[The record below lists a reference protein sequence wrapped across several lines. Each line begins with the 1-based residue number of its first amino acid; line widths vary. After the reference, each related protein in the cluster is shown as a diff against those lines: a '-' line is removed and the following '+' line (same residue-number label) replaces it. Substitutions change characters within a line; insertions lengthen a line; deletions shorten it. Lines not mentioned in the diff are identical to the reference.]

1 MTGIQNDSDFKCQ
14 YLDDYCKTSGIIQN
28 LMILNNFCIF
38 RKRNQ
43 EINIQLEP
51 VLQEPKVDKYN

>member
-1 MTGIQNDSDFKCQ
+1 MAGIQNDSDFKCQ

-51 VLQEPKVDKYN
+51 VLQEPK